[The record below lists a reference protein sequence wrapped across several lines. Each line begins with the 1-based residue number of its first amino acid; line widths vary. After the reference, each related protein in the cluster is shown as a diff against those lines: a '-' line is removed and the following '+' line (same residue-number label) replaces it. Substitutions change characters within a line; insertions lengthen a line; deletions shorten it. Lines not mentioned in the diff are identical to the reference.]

1 MALDKLNN
9 NEFEYPVFFRLL
21 YRYGNIPVTFLLLM
35 YLIPSVINLDKNL
48 LYLIPVA
55 GILLLIYF
63 INKRFLYLY
72 QVVPYKISADDE
84 KIICT
89 NFFLRNKKTI
99 IFYRDVD
106 ELSGGI
112 FSGKLKGLMKVYDG
126 RNRITI
132 GFFDKL
138 KGVQNLQ
145 TIILSKVK
153 SDVYNKVV
161 DSVGLKKKKEN

>member
-1 MALDKLNN
+1 MM
-9 NEFEYPVFFRLL
+9 NEQTFEYPLFFRFL
-21 YRYGNIPVTFLLLM
+21 YRYGNIPVTFLLSL
-35 YLIPSVINLDKNL
+35 YLVPSVINLDKNL
-48 LYLIPVA
+48 FYLLPVI
-55 GILLLIYF
+55 GILILTYL
-63 INKRFLYLY
+63 INKRYLY
-72 QVVPYKISADDE
+72 MYQAVPYKITSDDE
-84 KIICT
+84 KITCT
-89 NFFLRNKKTI
+89 DFFLSSKEI
-99 IFYRDVD
+99 IIYYRDVD

-126 RNRITI
+126 RSRITI

-161 DSVGLKKKKEN
+161 ESVGLKKKKEN